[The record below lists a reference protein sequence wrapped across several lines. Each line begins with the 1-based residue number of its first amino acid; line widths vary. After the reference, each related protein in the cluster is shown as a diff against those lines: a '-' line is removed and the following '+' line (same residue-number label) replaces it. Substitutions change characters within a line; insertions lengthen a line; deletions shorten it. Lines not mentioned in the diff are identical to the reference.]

1 MTLVS
6 ELDTP
11 AVTVDLDIVE
21 ANIKRAQDLLAGHGV
36 NNRPHI
42 KTHKIPALAKMQI
55 DAGAVG
61 ITCQKLGE
69 VEVFADAGVADDIL
83 LTYNIVGESKTERL
97 AALIKRLKRM
107 AVVLDNET
115 VAKGLSEAGKRHGV
129 DIRFLIECDT
139 GYGRNGVQSP
149 QAALDLARDVMKMP
163 NMQFEGLMT
172 FPTAKPEQ
180 RQWLE
185 RALQLLQGA
194 GIPVPVVSGGGS
206 PAIKGVG
213 DFPMLTEYRA
223 GTYIYNDVMQV
234 TTGAVTWDDCAMKVR
249 ATVVSRPTDDRA
261 VLDTGSKVMTYEQYF
276 AKGYGRIV
284 EYPEAEITGFSEEHG
299 MVNLSASAQEAE
311 GRRGRQRDPEPLLR
325 RHQHD
330 GRDLRRARR
339 QGRGRVAGR
348 GARQGALTPW
358 RRPNSRRATTASFP
372 ASSSIRPARPRCRA
386 MRCGASASAIPI
398 PLKEGFARVEAIIR
412 EAGRPLT
419 SFCACE
425 LRSPA
430 PFTDQGF
437 RAFNEIYVVTLQKW
451 GIYDGKVN
459 PVARSNVCP
468 EIDPPAEPSFYAF
481 SFTVPSKDTAP
492 SFVIAGSGEAREGG
506 ATYKERTVR
515 YGETSADAMAE
526 KARHVLGEM
535 ERRLG
540 AFGYGWADT
549 TASQVYTVF
558 DLHPFLARRDRAP
571 RRRPRRADVAF
582 RAAAG
587 GRARIRDGLP
597 QRRRR
602 AGRLT
607 ARCRRAGT
615 RRSTFWFSAPAWA
628 A

>member
-21 ANIKRAQDLLAGHGV
+21 ANIKRTQDLLASHGV

-69 VEVFADAGVADDIL
+69 VEVMADAGVADDIL
-83 LTYNIVGESKTERL
+83 ITYNIVGESKTERL
-97 AALIKRLKRM
+97 AALIKRLRRM

-163 NMQFEGLMT
+163 NMQFEGIMT

-180 RQWLE
+180 RLWLE

-276 AKGYGRIV
+276 AKGFGRIV

-299 MVNLSASAQEAE
+299 MVNLSASTKKPQVGE
-311 GRRGRQRDPEPLLR
+311 
-325 RHQHD
+325 
-330 GRDLRRARR
+330 
-339 QGRGRVAGR
+339 VVSVI
-348 GARQGALTPW
+348 
-358 RRPNSRRATTASFP
+358 PNHCCVVTN
-372 ASSSIRPARPRCRA
+372 
-386 MRCGASASAIPI
+386 MM
-398 PLKEGFARVEAIIR
+398 
-412 EAGRPLT
+412 
-419 SFCACE
+419 
-425 LRSPA
+425 
-430 PFTDQGF
+430 D
-437 RAFNEIYVVTLQKW
+437 EIYGVR
-451 GIYDGKVN
+451 GGKVEVVW
-459 PVARSNVCP
+459 PVA
-468 EIDPPAEPSFYAF
+468 
-481 SFTVPSKDTAP
+481 
-492 SFVIAGSGEAREGG
+492 ARG
-506 ATYKERTVR
+506 KVR
-515 YGETSADAMAE
+515 
-526 KARHVLGEM
+526 
-535 ERRLG
+535 
-540 AFGYGWADT
+540 
-549 TASQVYTVF
+549 
-558 DLHPFLARRDRAP
+558 
-571 RRRPRRADVAF
+571 
-582 RAAAG
+582 
-587 GRARIRDGLP
+587 
-597 QRRRR
+597 
-602 AGRLT
+602 
-607 ARCRRAGT
+607 
-615 RRSTFWFSAPAWA
+615 
-628 A
+628 